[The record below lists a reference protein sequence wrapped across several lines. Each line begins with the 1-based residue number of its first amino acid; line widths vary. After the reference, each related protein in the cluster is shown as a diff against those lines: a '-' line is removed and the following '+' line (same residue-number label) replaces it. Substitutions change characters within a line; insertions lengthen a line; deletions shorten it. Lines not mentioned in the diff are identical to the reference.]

1 MPGSGRAFFV
11 PDTGSRENINPAMHL
26 FPLRLLFA
34 ALSYEEE

>member
-11 PDTGSRENINPAMHL
+11 RATGSGKKIGRAMHL
-26 FPLRLLFA
+26 FPQRLFFA